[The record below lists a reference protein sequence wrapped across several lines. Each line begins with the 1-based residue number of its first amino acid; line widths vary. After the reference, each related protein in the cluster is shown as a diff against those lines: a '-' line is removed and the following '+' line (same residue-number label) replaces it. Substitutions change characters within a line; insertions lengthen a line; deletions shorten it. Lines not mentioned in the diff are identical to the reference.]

1 MARKRKVYFFDSPDT
16 SQGKRF
22 SRYNHPTKEVFADL
36 FDSVPFIL
44 EKDDTAKI
52 NEAGHVRA
60 TSDADAIGR
69 TGSFSDGHT
78 RAVLPHQ
85 IPTLTLDGS
94 EILAIG
100 VAVEKSGMKITPIE
114 VTSGGKK
121 RMSYIVEVN
130 PDCSLA
136 VDPVSNKLT
145 LVNDIKTIAPEHEE
159 MFYGIRAGA
168 RGFFKP
174 LPDYAVGSLKCR
186 LVPAAGEVPEH
197 YELYWDSSAGDTEIY
212 ARKLYGAYSD
222 LTYSGPGKTDLRTFN
237 VGSSNMLL
245 GTTFKISAIFEMAAN
260 GSASEVGI
268 EIRTSGGSVA
278 PVPLFS
284 RKDGNVTGNVLLE
297 GEVTLLGDE
306 DTPEYLVFTGKS
318 YNSANPS
325 EVIIHH
331 FNTSWT
337 FAPDATPIVFAC
349 YANRASGSATIKNNK
364 FVVELLK

>member
-1 MARKRKVYFFDSPDT
+1 MARKRKVYFFDAPDT

-22 SRYNHPTKEVFADL
+22 SRYNHPTKETFIDL
-36 FDSVPFIL
+36 FDSILFAL
-44 EKDDTAKI
+44 EKEDTAKP
-52 NEAGHVRA
+52 NEAGHVKA
-60 TSDADAIGR
+60 TADSEAIAR
-69 TGSFSDGHT
+69 TGSYADGHT

-85 IPTLTLDGS
+85 LPTISLGS
-94 EILAIG
+94 AEVITINA
-100 VAVEKSGMKITPIE
+100 AVEESGMKITPIE
-114 VTSGGKK
+114 ITFEGKK
-121 RMSYIVEVN
+121 RMSYLVEVN
-130 PDCSLA
+130 PDKSLVIDGA
-136 VDPVSNKLT
+136 TKKLK
-145 LVNDIKTIAPEHEE
+145 LVNDLDSIESGDEE
-159 MFYGIRAGA
+159 KYYGIRSGV

-197 YELYWDSSAGDTEIY
+197 YELYWDSSAGITEVF

-237 VGSSNMLL
+237 VGSSNMQL
-245 GTTFKISAIFEMAAN
+245 GTTFKVSAVFEMAAN
-260 GSASEVGI
+260 DSASEVGI

-284 RKDGNVTGNVLLE
+284 RKDGNITGSILFE
-297 GEVTLLGDE
+297 GEVTLLSDE
-306 DTPEYLVFTGKS
+306 DVPEYLVFTGKS

-325 EVIIHH
+325 EVIVHH

-337 FAPDATPIVFAC
+337 FAPDETPVVFAC
-349 YANRASGSATIKNNK
+349 YANRSAGSATIKNNK